1 MFRQKKLGVK
11 QPEAYGYGLIG
22 KSKLAQQSW
31 ENTVSEIRPTIG
43 LSHQAAI
50 LDKKENRDGLTRYD
64 RSEYRTV
71 VREGHGTVEKE
82 TAATTR
88 TVEGNDN

>member
-1 MFRQKKLGVK
+1 
-11 QPEAYGYGLIG
+11 LICN
-22 KSKLAQQSW
+22 SKVAQQSW

-50 LDKKENRDGLTRYD
+50 LDKKENCDGLARYD
-64 RSEYRTV
+64 RSEYCTV

-82 TAATTR
+82 ISTKKGDNKHRGRKRQLWLKILLNAAQK
-88 TVEGNDN
+88 